1 MPKWLSSGAKNLI
14 KRILDPNPNTRIS
27 MDDIKNHDW
36 FKQDYTP
43 SGPDE
48 EEEDSACT
56 EEDKLSSLHDTVRT
70 LPLNAN

>member
-27 MDDIKNHDW
+27 MDDIKNHEW

-43 SGPDE
+43 LGPDE
-48 EEEDSACT
+48 EEEEEDCACT
-56 EEDKLSSLHDTVRT
+56 EEDKLSSLHDTV
-70 LPLNAN
+70 